1 MESLGDFGSMDTSSY
16 NDALN
21 TYQENLNSALD
32 SVASLNASRE
42 EKVEK
47 FNQALQGTL
56 TAISGPVIAK
66 GFGKSF
72 QNLKSAIQK
81 KAGQAAE
88 DAENAV
94 KEKASQ
100 LLEGAKTKVNELVNK
115 NPLNEAGEESAGV
128 RSGAAEETSIDD
140 AIADASKIGKFAGE
154 DVGEIADTSAVD
166 EALASAAD
174 PLQSLQPGFR
184 VLADVLRR
192 PNITEAVT
200 DAADDAIEGATSGAK
215 AAAQGASEAAENV
228 AKAAASTAE
237 DAGTEA
243 VTTAATAAEGAAS
256 DSALAAAGAAAD
268 TAAAAEG
275 GMNPIA
281 DLAALGVGLGM
292 LFTGLFAKKHKHT
305 VPPPPA
311 ATPTFSFGV

>member
-174 PLQSLQPGFR
+174 PIQTALAPGFR
-184 VLADVLRR
+184 VLADVLKK
-192 PNITEAVT
+192 PDIGSAVT

-215 AAAQGASEAAENV
+215 AAAQGASQAAEDV
-228 AKAAASTAE
+228 AKAASSSVE
-237 DAGTEA
+237 DATA
-243 VTTAATAAEGAAS
+243 VASTAAEGAAT
-256 DSALAAAGAAAD
+256 DSALAAAGATAD
-268 TAAAAEG
+268 AAAAGEG

-281 DLAALGVGLGM
+281 DLAALGIGLGM

>member
-21 TYQENLNSALD
+21 SYQENLNTALD
-32 SVASLNASRE
+32 SVSALNASRE

-47 FNQALQGTL
+47 FNQAIQGAF
-56 TAISGPVIAK
+56 TAVSGPVIAK
-66 GFGKSF
+66 GFGKTF
-72 QNLKSAIQK
+72 QNVKSAISK

-100 LLEGAKTKVNELVNK
+100 LLEGAKTKVNDLVNK
-115 NPLNEAGEESAGV
+115 NPLNEAGEQSAGIK
-128 RSGAAEETSIDD
+128 SGSVEETSIDD
-140 AIADASKIGKFAGE
+140 AVADASKIGKFAGE
-154 DVGEIADTSAVD
+154 DAGEIADTTAVD
-166 EALASAAD
+166 EALASAAE

-184 VLADVLRR
+184 VLADVLRK
-192 PNITEAVT
+192 PDISSAVT
-200 DAADDAIEGATSGAK
+200 DASEDAIEGATSGAK
-215 AAAQGASEAAENV
+215 AAAQGASQAAEDV
-228 AKAAASTAE
+228 AKAASTSVE
-237 DAGTEA
+237 DATA
-243 VTTAATAAEGAAS
+243 VASTAAEGAAT

-292 LFTGLFAKKHKHT
+292 LFTGLFAHKHKHT